1 MPIMLWTYFNSITM
15 LKLLPDIN
23 YLKLRYYGQPDELAK
38 EQARLF
44 KERGY
49 HPLLSIIPTLL
60 QLLLLIAVVEV
71 IKLSSQNPAI
81 DMHLGSIDLSLV
93 PNDVG
98 DIKLIFSPILAGI
111 TSLILCIA
119 ENKSNILQA
128 EQSFWNKLLVS
139 ALSVGLSLFLGWFV
153 SIGTALYWVCSN
165 LYAVAFLYICNW
177 IVRPKRYIDY
187 EKLEDTKRQL
197 KELSQTR
204 TKGEKRDSILSKNRR
219 REREDYKR
227 FFSVINKHLVFYSES
242 SGFYKY
248 YKGFIEYLL
257 KNTNI
262 IIHYITS
269 DPNDQIFDIEKK
281 EGGQIR
287 AYYIGESRLITLMMK
302 LDTDV
307 MVMTMPDLDK
317 YHIKRSYVRKDIEYI
332 FASHGI
338 GSNNLTLKKGATESS
353 DTIFCAG
360 IHQRIEEE
368 QLEELYKLP
377 HKNLI
382 EVGYPLIDD
391 MRAAYKKEEPVT
403 NNKKKILIAPSWQRD
418 NIIDSCLEELLEGL
432 KGQDYSVIV
441 RPHPQELKLKRD
453 YIDALKQKYQ
463 SDEIE
468 IQTDFSSNSPVLEAD
483 LLITDWSDISW
494 EYAFTTLRPVLFI
507 NTPMKV
513 MNPDYQK
520 IKEIPINIRLRDEI
534 GKSLDTDKLY
544 KVNEVVGY
552 LLSHTDDYKER
563 INELLYKCI
572 YNPNHSAE
580 VGADYIISAIQRK
593 IKERKV

>member
-1 MPIMLWTYFNSITM
+1 MIMQYICILLNQIMDKCYSLSGSYALSIALFTLCTRLILMPIMLWTYFNSITM

-197 KELSQTR
+197 KELSQTL
-204 TKGEKRDSILSKNRR
+204 TMGE
-219 REREDYKR
+219 
-227 FFSVINKHLVFYSES
+227 
-242 SGFYKY
+242 
-248 YKGFIEYLL
+248 
-257 KNTNI
+257 
-262 IIHYITS
+262 
-269 DPNDQIFDIEKK
+269 
-281 EGGQIR
+281 
-287 AYYIGESRLITLMMK
+287 
-302 LDTDV
+302 
-307 MVMTMPDLDK
+307 
-317 YHIKRSYVRKDIEYI
+317 
-332 FASHGI
+332 
-338 GSNNLTLKKGATESS
+338 
-353 DTIFCAG
+353 
-360 IHQRIEEE
+360 
-368 QLEELYKLP
+368 
-377 HKNLI
+377 
-382 EVGYPLIDD
+382 
-391 MRAAYKKEEPVT
+391 
-403 NNKKKILIAPSWQRD
+403 
-418 NIIDSCLEELLEGL
+418 
-432 KGQDYSVIV
+432 
-441 RPHPQELKLKRD
+441 
-453 YIDALKQKYQ
+453 
-463 SDEIE
+463 
-468 IQTDFSSNSPVLEAD
+468 
-483 LLITDWSDISW
+483 
-494 EYAFTTLRPVLFI
+494 
-507 NTPMKV
+507 
-513 MNPDYQK
+513 
-520 IKEIPINIRLRDEI
+520 
-534 GKSLDTDKLY
+534 
-544 KVNEVVGY
+544 
-552 LLSHTDDYKER
+552 
-563 INELLYKCI
+563 
-572 YNPNHSAE
+572 
-580 VGADYIISAIQRK
+580 
-593 IKERKV
+593 